1 MLDIV
6 KFNTYKNLKKGS
18 QVDFDGKF
26 EFQCVDL
33 MRDYARYAEYPPITT
48 YGNAYDLW
56 IKWLGSNYTR
66 VYNTISAVP
75 PVWAI
80 IFWKQWKY
88 GHVAIAWRANILWV
102 EVLEQNGWSGNWDWE
117 WTNAIRIRKDFYKN
131 CVGWF
136 IKKK

>member
-26 EFQCVDL
+26 NFQCVDL
-33 MRDYARYAEYPPITT
+33 MRDYARYAEYPLITT
-48 YGNAYDLW
+48 FGNAIDLW
-56 IKWLGSNYTR
+56 NKWLWSNYTR
-66 VYNTISAVP
+66 VYNSILAVP
-75 PVWAI
+75 PIWAI
-80 IFWKQWKY
+80 MFWKQGVY
-88 GHVAIAWRANILWV
+88 GHVAIAWRANLLWV
-102 EVLEQNGWSGNWDWE
+102 EVLEQNGWNGKWDWE
-117 WTNAIRIRKDFYKN
+117 WNNAIRIRKDFYKN